1 MSGRTILT
9 LGAGVAAVA
18 ILYGSPGFAQ
28 GPRTVSAQRF
38 VLMSPGGQAAGA
50 VLQFTTRGPELSLL
64 GPGERTRARIGV
76 DQGGGAIELV
86 DERGDKPAAL
96 AMFDGEPAVV
106 LDDAALKTRAIV
118 SIAQDRPAVVLLDEN
133 RRPVFRAP

>member
-1 MSGRTILT
+1 MAPRTILAI
-9 LGAGVAAVA
+9 GAGAVA
-18 ILYGSPGFAQ
+18 LALLYGAPGLAQ

-38 VLMSPGGQAAGA
+38 VLLSPGGEAAGA

-76 DQGGGAIELV
+76 DQGGPAIELF
-86 DERGDKPAAL
+86 DERGDKRAAL

-106 LDDAALKTRAIV
+106 LYDAALKTRAIV

>member
-1 MSGRTILT
+1 MSARTLLT
-9 LGAGVAAVA
+9 IGAGVATLAV
-18 ILYGSPGFAQ
+18 LYGSPGFAQ

-38 VLMSPGGQAAGA
+38 VLMSPGGQTAGA

-76 DQGGGAIELV
+76 DQSGGAIELF
-86 DERGDKPAAL
+86 DERGDKRAAL

-106 LDDAALKTRAIV
+106 LYDAALKTRAIV